1 MLRHSIVDGYIPS
14 IHVDL
19 MDIAMEEFEGRGEV
33 VLEDVEE
40 GPPGPIWRRGKG
52 WWRDHSISDTQGL

>member
-1 MLRHSIVDGYIPS
+1 MLRCSRVDGYIPS

-33 VLEDVEE
+33 VLKDVEE
-40 GPPGPIWRRGKG
+40 GPPGPIRRRGKG
-52 WWRDHSISDTQGL
+52 WGRDHSISDTQGL